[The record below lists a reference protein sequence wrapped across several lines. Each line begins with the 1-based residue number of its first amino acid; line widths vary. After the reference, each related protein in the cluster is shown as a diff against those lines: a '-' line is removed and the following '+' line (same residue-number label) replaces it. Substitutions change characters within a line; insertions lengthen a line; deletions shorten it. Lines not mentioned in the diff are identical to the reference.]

1 MARGEQAAPVE
12 PRPRGRP
19 RGEPAPEAQ
28 RHRGRPRL
36 AAPPAQE
43 LSTEAAP
50 YDPRAELCGG
60 SARAFSTLLRQ
71 TEMRRQPSRRQRPAQ
86 RPEEAGGEGGGSF
99 PGST

>member
-50 YDPRAELCGG
+50 YDPRADPVRWERPRFQHLAEAERAAAAAEQEAEA
-60 SARAFSTLLRQ
+60 SAA
-71 TEMRRQPSRRQRPAQ
+71 P
-86 RPEEAGGEGGGSF
+86 
-99 PGST
+99 